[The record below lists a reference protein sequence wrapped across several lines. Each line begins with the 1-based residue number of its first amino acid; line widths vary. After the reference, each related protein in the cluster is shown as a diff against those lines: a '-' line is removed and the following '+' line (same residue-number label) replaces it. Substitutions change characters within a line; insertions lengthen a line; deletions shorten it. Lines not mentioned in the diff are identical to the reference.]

1 MSEEETIRVWFDTPD
16 VGFGQV
22 VGRTLGPGFEVEVS
36 EGSGCGS
43 LRGRQKPFDGVLL
56 DLRAAGSGAEAGSAL
71 ARFVDQ
77 LRQTSLNP
85 PVIVI
90 LGDDDP
96 MLVCSLIEKGAYDA
110 VSNPPNVMELRLL
123 LRRAYR
129 LHRVEAQLRQLR
141 SELPA
146 AGRLDELIGV
156 TENMQRTFALARKVA
171 PCDVTVFLAGETG
184 TGKSMLARAIHRL
197 SPRSAAQFVPF
208 SCANLP
214 ENLAEDELF
223 GHERGAFTGAVAL
236 RRGRFEVAD
245 EGTLFLDEVA
255 DLPLGL
261 QAKLLRVLQEKTFE
275 RLGSNSSLTVN
286 VRLICATHRNLE
298 EMVKRGEFREDLY
311 YRLNVIQLNLP
322 PLRERRAEI
331 AVLAQHF
338 VERFSREFGS
348 KAKSLSTVAVR
359 ALEDYAWP
367 GNVREL
373 ENVIQRAVVLAEG
386 PAIEIWDL
394 PPSMQTGM
402 EPPSG
407 LHSYED
413 EIRDFKR
420 RLIVRTLRECG
431 GNKAETA
438 RVLSVARGYL
448 HRLINDLKIQSE
460 EIVPAVSDSEVD
472 EKLSP
477 AVM

>member
-1 MSEEETIRVWFDTPD
+1 MSEEEIIRVWFHTPD
-16 VGFGQV
+16 AGFGQV
-22 VGRTLGPGFEVEVS
+22 VARALGPGFDVDVND
-36 EGSGCGS
+36 GSGHS
-43 LRGRQKPFDGVLL
+43 LRGRQRPCDGVLL
-56 DLRAAGSGAEAGSAL
+56 DLRAAAGACDAESGLLRSL
-71 ARFVDQ
+71 DQ
-77 LRQTSLNP
+77 LRQSGSHP
-85 PVIVI
+85 PVIV
-90 LGDDDP
+90 LLADDDP
-96 MLVCSLIEKGAYDA
+96 ALIGSLIEKGAYDA
-110 VSNPPNVMELRLL
+110 VSDPPNVMELRLL
-123 LRRAYR
+123 LRRAHR
-129 LHRVEAQLRQLR
+129 LHHVETQLRQLR
-141 SELPA
+141 SELPPA
-146 AGRLDELIGV
+146 FRLDELIGV
-156 TENMQRTFALARKVA
+156 TESMQRTFALARKVA
-171 PCDVTVFLAGETG
+171 PCDVTVFLTGETG

-197 SPRSAAQFVPF
+197 SPRNAAHFVPF

-236 RRGRFEVAD
+236 RRGRFEVAN
-245 EGTLFLDEVA
+245 EGTLFLDEVG

-286 VRLICATHRNLE
+286 IRLVCATHRNLE
-298 EMVKRGEFREDLY
+298 EMAKRGEFREDLY
-311 YRLNVIQLNLP
+311 YRLNVIQLHLP

-338 VERFSREFGS
+338 VERFSREFGG
-348 KAKSLSTVAVR
+348 KAKSASAVAMR

-367 GNVREL
+367 GNIREL

-394 PPSMQTGM
+394 PPHMQAGM
-402 EPPSG
+402 EPPPG
-407 LHSYED
+407 IHSYED

-420 RLIVRTLRECG
+420 RLIVRTLRDCG

-460 EIVPAVSDSEVD
+460 EIAPATSEAE